1 MSQLIHNVEPIS
13 EEFPGRVTVVRM
25 AGPGCGAHMSHMSHN
40 MSHMSARDQ
49 RRLNWKLVVLVMVA
63 SAALISIALISQQL
77 IVRHW
82 AGAEERSPV
91 TLQIKIP
98 EEGWM
103 SSQGMMEQKIHEN
116 YAISK

>member
-25 AGPGCGAHMSHMSHN
+25 AGPGAHMSH

-82 AGAEERSPV
+82 AGPEERSPV

-103 SSQGMMEQKIHEN
+103 SSQGMREQKIHEN

>member
-1 MSQLIHNVEPIS
+1 MIHNVEPIS

-25 AGPGCGAHMSHMSHN
+25 AGPGTHL
-40 MSHMSARDQ
+40 SARDQ
-49 RRLNWKLVVLVMVA
+49 RRLNWKLMVLVMVA

-103 SSQGMMEQKIHEN
+103 SSQGMSEQKIHEN

>member
-1 MSQLIHNVEPIS
+1 MIHNVEPIS

-25 AGPGCGAHMSHMSHN
+25 AGPGCGAHMS
-40 MSHMSARDQ
+40 ARDQ
-49 RRLNWKLVVLVMVA
+49 RRLNWKLMVLVMVA

-103 SSQGMMEQKIHEN
+103 SSQGTKYDGTEN
-116 YAISK
+116 P